1 MNIER
6 SILIAFLG
14 NYLTNTV
21 VAAVVAL
28 VPASATPG
36 IFTAQYISYVI
47 LAAVV
52 VALLTWW
59 YFKGATSGNMLKAGA
74 IFGAIGFATALV
86 VAFITGV
93 AGVMTQT
100 GSVSEAVK
108 VIPNFWPFLASW
120 STLILAIYWVV
131 PAALVGWYKGR
142 SVAPV
147 VQSAPQSMM

>member
-21 VAAVVAL
+21 VAALVAL

-36 IFTAQYISYVI
+36 MLTPQYISYVI

-52 VALLTWW
+52 VALLTMW
-59 YFKGATSGNMLKAGA
+59 YFKGASSSNTLKTGA
-74 IFGAIGFATALV
+74 IFGAIGFATALI

-93 AGVMTQT
+93 AGVLTQT
-100 GSVSEAVK
+100 GSLVQAFK

-120 STLILAIYWVV
+120 STLVLAIYWVA
-131 PAALVGWYKGR
+131 PAALIGWWKGR
-142 SVAPV
+142 S
-147 VQSAPQSMM
+147 SAPASQTMM